1 MTSLSFNNSI
11 CVQGRSP
18 PPAAACDR
26 AQSAGHQRTADCVR
40 VDRLTATHQLDRLP
54 GELVKPG
61 RYLLIT
67 LIMIDGVYHH
77 R

>member
-1 MTSLSFNNSI
+1 M
-11 CVQGRSP
+11 
-18 PPAAACDR
+18 
-26 AQSAGHQRTADCVR
+26 R